1 MGDVSMMFDPM
12 YLVFVAPALLLA
24 FIAQAM
30 VSSRYTSASRVSASM
45 TGAQAAR
52 KILDAAGLRNV
63 SIEQTGSRLTDHYD
77 PSAKVLRL
85 SPEVYANA
93 SAASVGIAA
102 HEAGHA
108 IQDAVHYKP
117 MVLRSLA
124 VPMASLG
131 SNMAFILFF
140 AGLFVQA
147 LSFLTVVGIVLF
159 SFVVIFQVVTL
170 PVEFNASARARQ
182 QLATLGIVSGEQAH
196 QVKRVLNAAALTYVA
211 ATLMAL
217 LQLLYLLSKV
227 ASSRR

>member
-1 MGDVSMMFDPM
+1 MIFDPM

-30 VSSRYTSASRVSASM
+30 VSSRYASASRVSASM

-52 KILDAAGLRNV
+52 RILDAAGLRNV
-63 SIEQTGSRLTDHYD
+63 SIEQTGGHLSDHYD
-77 PSAKVLRL
+77 PSSKVIRL

-93 SAASVGIAA
+93 SVASVGIAA

-108 IQDAVHYKP
+108 IQDAVRYKP
-117 MVLRSLA
+117 MVLRSIS
-124 VPMASLG
+124 VPLASLG

-147 LSFLTVVGIVLF
+147 LSFLTLVGIVLF
-159 SFVVIFQVVTL
+159 SFVVIFQVITL
-170 PVEFNASARARQ
+170 PVEFNASARAKK
-182 QLATLGIVSGEQAH
+182 QLASLGIVSGEQAY
-196 QVKRVLNAAALTYVA
+196 QVKKVLDAAALTYIA

-217 LQLLYLLSKV
+217 LQLLYLLSRLN
-227 ASSRR
+227 RR

>member
-1 MGDVSMMFDPM
+1 MIFDPM
-12 YLVFVAPALLLA
+12 YLIFVAPALLLA
-24 FIAQAM
+24 FIAQGM
-30 VSSRYTSASRVSASM
+30 VSSRYATASRVSASM

-52 KILDAAGLRNV
+52 RILDVAGLHHVR
-63 SIEQTGSRLTDHYD
+63 IEQTPARLSDHYD
-77 PSAKVLRL
+77 PSTKVIRL
-85 SPEVYANA
+85 SPEVFANA

-108 IQDAVHYKP
+108 IQDAVNYKP

-147 LSFLTVVGIVLF
+147 LSFLTLIGIVLF

-170 PVEFNASARARQ
+170 PVEFNASTRAKKH
-182 QLATLGIVSGEQAH
+182 LASLGIVSGEQAH
-196 QVKRVLNAAALTYVA
+196 QVKKVLNAAALTYVA
-211 ATLMAL
+211 ATLMAV
-217 LQLLYLLSKV
+217 LQLLYLLSKLN
-227 ASSRR
+227 RR